1 MSKKGKVVIVE
12 DDSSIL
18 KMYQTSLQNDGYDV
32 AGAKNGEDG
41 VELVKK
47 EKPDIVLLDIMMPK
61 MDGFAVLEQLKS
73 EESTKNIPVI
83 MLTNLSQ
90 DEDKERSNKLGAVD
104 YLVKSDFTPMQVSE
118 KIKKYLR

>member
-32 AGAKNGEDG
+32 VVANNGEEG
-41 VELVKK
+41 VELIKK
-47 EKPDIVLLDIMMPK
+47 EKPDIILLDIMMPK
-61 MDGFAVLEQLKS
+61 MDGFATLEQLKS
-73 EESTKNIPVI
+73 ETATKKIPVI

-90 DEDKERSNKLGAVD
+90 DEDKQRSKKLGVVD

-118 KIKKYLR
+118 KIKKHLK